1 MLNNSESSI
10 TEELKRNLDK
20 LTTNITYIVLIAFI
34 LVLIILLIKSW
45 LSFEITDGINNGEVW
60 LGLFRDGFLI
70 LSGILTTL
78 IGYYFGNR
86 GSDAALKQIEDV
98 KKENQK
104 LLENLNSLSPT
115 NEDQDSEIEPIKRLK
130 D

>member
-1 MLNNSESSI
+1 MANISEDSI
-10 TEELKRNLDK
+10 VEELKRNLDR
-20 LTTNITYIVLIAFI
+20 LTTNITYTVLIAFI

-45 LSFEITDGINNGEVW
+45 VSFEVVEGVNKGEVW

-86 GSDAALKQIEDV
+86 GSDTALKQVEEI
-98 KKENQK
+98 KKENQR
-104 LLENLNSLSPT
+104 LLEDLGSLSPT
-115 NEDQDSEIEPIKRLK
+115 NEDQDSAIERIS
-130 D
+130 

>member
-1 MLNNSESSI
+1 MTNKPESSI
-10 TEELKRNLDK
+10 VEELKRNLDK
-20 LTTNITYIVLIAFI
+20 LTTNITYTVLTAFI
-34 LVLIILLIKSW
+34 ILLLILLIKSW
-45 LSFEITDGINNGEVW
+45 TSFQINDGVNDGEVW

-86 GSDAALKQIEDV
+86 GSDAALKQVEEI

-104 LLENLNSLSPT
+104 LLESLSALSPT
-115 NEDQDSEIEPIKRLK
+115 NEDQDAAIEPIN
-130 D
+130 

>member
-1 MLNNSESSI
+1 MANISEDSI
-10 TEELKRNLDK
+10 VEELKRNLDR
-20 LTTNITYIVLIAFI
+20 LTTNITYTVLIAFI

-45 LSFEITDGINNGEVW
+45 VSFEIKNNVNKGEVW

-86 GSDAALKQIEDV
+86 GSDAALKQVEEI

-104 LLENLNSLSPT
+104 LLADLGSLSPT
-115 NEDQDSEIEPIKRLK
+115 NEDQDSAIEPIN
-130 D
+130 